1 MKKDKSPKDKTNLSK
16 KHIITIAGRPGSGKS
31 TTAKAVAATLGFEH
45 FSSGDWFR
53 VLGKK
58 RGVDVLQALKI
69 TGVTEEL
76 DRLVDAKLRNIG
88 IKGNRM
94 VIDSR
99 TAWHWIPSSFK
110 VFLDLDLEVAAR
122 RILNEMSES
131 RLASEKIH
139 HNPANYAQMLRHR
152 LDVETSRYKAI
163 YNIDPYD
170 MGNYNLVID
179 TSVNNAEQVVSQVV
193 QGFQDWLS
201 NKG

>member
-1 MKKDKSPKDKTNLSK
+1 MKKDKFQKSNTSLSK
-16 KHIITIAGRPGSGKS
+16 KNIITIAGRPGSGKS
-31 TTAKAVAATLGFEH
+31 TTAKAVASRLKFEH
-45 FSSGDWFR
+45 FSAGDWFR
-53 VLGKK
+53 VLGKE
-58 RGVDVLQALKI
+58 RGVDVLLALK
-69 TGVTEEL
+69 TSGVIEEL
-76 DRLVDAKLRNIG
+76 DHLVDAKLRNIG
-88 IKGNRM
+88 IKGNRI

-139 HNPANYAQMLRHR
+139 RNPANYAQILRHR
-152 LDVETSRYKAI
+152 LDVETGRYKVI

-170 MGNYNLVID
+170 MGNYNLVVD

-201 NKG
+201 N